1 MRENIA
7 LREDREAGRIQEEL
21 GEGNVIKIYRM
32 IFFFKKNFKERILEK
47 QPTNQPDKHLTD
59 LLASGDKIL
68 SL

>member
-47 QPTNQPDKHLTD
+47 QPTNQPTRQT
-59 LLASGDKIL
+59 SN
-68 SL
+68 

>member
-32 IFFFKKNFKERILEK
+32 IFFLKRTLKK
-47 QPTNQPDKHLTD
+47 
-59 LLASGDKIL
+59 GY
-68 SL
+68 